1 MYMYIEFNP
10 LHIVWSY
17 WRRHNQQS
25 SELIDSRIVPGEIRG
40 HYSNISRF
48 LLAAKMLDIKA
59 WAEYVVEWA
68 AKDPYGFLTTVILAL
83 TPLFLASAVLSWK
96 LAKMIE
102 AREKE
107 QKKKQKRQENIA
119 KAKRLKKDWRGAQTV
134 ARENPSGNS
143 AALEGLSRNF
153 QAVPDNSW

>member
-1 MYMYIEFNP
+1 MF
-10 LHIVWSY
+10 
-17 WRRHNQQS
+17 
-25 SELIDSRIVPGEIRG
+25 
-40 HYSNISRF
+40 
-48 LLAAKMLDIKA
+48 DIKA

-68 AKDPYGFLTTVILAL
+68 AEDPYGFLTTVILAL

-119 KAKRLKKDWRGAQTV
+119 KAKRLKKDWRTEQALQPE
-134 ARENPSGNS
+134 ENHLENY
-143 AALEGLSRNF
+143 AALEEPTKVSSLDFLTVLFSD
-153 QAVPDNSW
+153 QMEESC

>member
-1 MYMYIEFNP
+1 MF
-10 LHIVWSY
+10 
-17 WRRHNQQS
+17 
-25 SELIDSRIVPGEIRG
+25 
-40 HYSNISRF
+40 
-48 LLAAKMLDIKA
+48 DIKA

-119 KAKRLKKDWRGAQTV
+119 KAKRLKKDWRNEQALPPK
-134 ARENPSGNS
+134 ENLENY
-143 AALEGLSRNF
+143 ADLEGLIKVSF
-153 QAVPDNSW
+153 LDFMAVLFSKWSLSIWKNHVSSDLYYSKF